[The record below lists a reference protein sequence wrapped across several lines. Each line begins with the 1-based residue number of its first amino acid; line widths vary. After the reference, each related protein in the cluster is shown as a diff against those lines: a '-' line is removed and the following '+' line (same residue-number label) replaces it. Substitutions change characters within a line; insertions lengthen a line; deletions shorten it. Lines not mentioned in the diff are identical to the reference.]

1 MDKDLNK
8 SVYEQLIY
16 TLIMQVHKKKEKSFE
31 DKQKKMEEIGQR
43 FGKCAL
49 YSLSVNMPYNSYNS
63 LKRLLN
69 FICHEFWMYL
79 FDNPTSDITS
89 PNPQSISFKDNNFIL
104 LKRLDASRKQ
114 QEKKTEYIELLKTFV
129 AGSIKGVL
137 VHFDNDAEI
146 KLIFQNDSLFVN
158 INCYD

>member
-1 MDKDLNK
+1 MGSLVVRVSWSQKTEI
-8 SVYEQLIY
+8 V
-16 TLIMQVHKKKEKSFE
+16 KKINRDPSLSNEE
-31 DKQKKMEEIGQR
+31 KQKKMEQIGQR

-69 FICHEFWMYL
+69 FICHEFWLYL
-79 FDNPTSDITS
+79 FDNSTSDITS

-114 QEKKTEYIELLKTFV
+114 QDKKNEYIELLKTFV
-129 AGSIKGVL
+129 AGIIKGVL